1 MTTTFKILK
10 KTLCLVL
17 LIFSLSTFQ
26 FCKSSKKATS
36 NKNEVTV
43 TYTKNIAPL
52 LERSCTPCHFPEQGK
67 KKMLNTFEAVKENID
82 DILRRVQLT
91 ETDKDYMP
99 FKSKKPAL
107 SAEEIDVLKTWV
119 NQKMVN

>member
-1 MTTTFKILK
+1 MTTTTKILK
-10 KTLCLVL
+10 KIVFAIF
-17 LIFSLSTFQ
+17 LIFIFSTLQ

-36 NKNEVTV
+36 KKNEISV
-43 TYTKNIAPL
+43 TYTQNIAPL
-52 LERSCTPCHFPEQGK
+52 LERSCTPCHFPDKGR

-82 DILRRVQLT
+82 DILRRVQLP

-107 SAEEIDVLKTWV
+107 TAEEIDLLKTWV

>member
-26 FCKSSKKATS
+26 FCKSSKKAIS
-36 NKNEVTV
+36 YKNEVTV

-107 SAEEIDVLKTWV
+107 SVDEIDLLKTWV